1 MHFDSNTD
9 SKKKKKLEV
18 TKGDGKYWLRP
29 NSAIAY
35 RY

>member
-18 TKGDGKYWLRP
+18 TKGEGKYCLRP
-29 NSAIAY
+29 NSAIAN